1 MKSIVRYIAVIIC
14 IIFLFAGCKKQLKY
28 SKIPSIEFVSF
39 KVVRNQQD
47 PLTTVYGDTV
57 IVNIKYQDGDGD
69 LGLANADTSASS
81 DNYIINVYSKTKGVD
96 SLLTF
101 NPSFN
106 GKFPKLTTD
115 NSVGPIDGVLSR
127 ALFMEYT
134 GPFYTNNDT
143 VFFEIT
149 ISDRANNKSN
159 TIRTPLVVI
168 HE

>member
-81 DNYIINVYSKTKGVD
+81 DNYIMNVYAKVNGVFYP
-96 SLLTF
+96 LTF

-115 NSVGPIDGVLSR
+115 NSVGPIDGILSR
-127 ALFMEYT
+127 GLFMEYSA
-134 GPFYTNNDT
+134 PIVKNDT
-143 VFFEIT
+143 LMFEIT
-149 ISDRANNKSN
+149 IFDRAKNESN
-159 TIRTPLVVI
+159 TIRTPSVVVWQ
-168 HE
+168 

>member
-1 MKSIVRYIAVIIC
+1 MKIIVRYIAVIIC

-81 DNYIINVYSKTKGVD
+81 DNYIMNVYAKVNGVFYP
-96 SLLTF
+96 LTF

-115 NSVGPIDGVLSR
+115 NSVGPIDGILSR
-127 ALFMEYT
+127 GLFMEYSA
-134 GPFYTNNDT
+134 PIVKNDT
-143 VFFEIT
+143 LMFEIT
-149 ISDRANNKSN
+149 IFDRAKNESN
-159 TIRTPLVVI
+159 TIRTPSVI
-168 HE
+168 VWQ